1 MVFYRLGCKPP
12 GYHKW
17 HLQCL
22 DFGVSL
28 RQYAF
33 IDSQS
38 VSLFGHG
45 SEKNTPVKHFTLKI

>member
-17 HLQCL
+17 QTMFGFW
-22 DFGVSL
+22 DFFETV
-28 RQYAF
+28 RF

-45 SEKNTPVKHFTLKI
+45 SEKNTPVEHFTLKI